1 MSNTDKQQTTP
12 TTPTTQQDT
21 KDKHWLSTILISG
34 LSLILGALIGVAG
47 TIYATNKNSEGM
59 RETNQTN
66 KEIAVQQH
74 QDKQEEMQ
82 LKKEEACIVKV
93 ERNYETIH
101 DIKQKLRDYV
111 SKIEDLHN
119 KWILAQ
125 ENPEVFSDEDKK
137 LILKIF
143 NDLTFIHDEEPQGK
157 FLKDEMEMWLFKFDP
172 SIQGYGSS
180 FSFDTHYVVTLANIS
195 SREEISTPKTGGIPS
210 LEEKEKAYIYFYID
224 FIDGKVKDC
233 VEDNK

>member
-1 MSNTDKQQTTP
+1 MSNTDNHQTTP

-21 KDKHWLSTILISG
+21 KDKHWLSKILING
-34 LSLILGALIGVAG
+34 LFLILGALIGVAG

-74 QDKQEEMQ
+74 QDNQEEIQ
-82 LKKEEACIVKV
+82 LKKEAACIVKV
-93 ERNYETIH
+93 DRNHETVH

-111 SKIEDLHN
+111 SKIEDLHY
-119 KWILAQ
+119 KWTLVQ

-157 FLKDEMEMWLFKFDP
+157 SLKDEMEMWLIKFDP

-180 FSFDTHYVVTLANIS
+180 FSSENHYVMTLANIS
-195 SREEISTPKTGGIPS
+195 GREEISTPDTGGLPS
-210 LEEKEKAYIYFYID
+210 LEKKEKEYIYFYID

-233 VEDNK
+233 VEENK

>member
-34 LSLILGALIGVAG
+34 LFLILGTLIGVAG

>member
-1 MSNTDKQQTTP
+1 MSNTDKQQ

-21 KDKHWLSTILISG
+21 KDKHWLSTILING
-34 LSLILGALIGVAG
+34 FFFLLGASIGAAG

-59 RETNQTN
+59 KETNQTN
-66 KEIAVQQH
+66 KEIAEQQH

-82 LKKEEACIVKV
+82 LKNEEACIVKV

-101 DIKQKLRDYV
+101 DIKQKLREYV

-119 KWILAQ
+119 KWTLAQ

-143 NDLTFIHDEEPQGK
+143 NDLTFIHDEVPQGK
-157 FLKDEMEMWLFKFDP
+157 SLKDEMEMWLIKFDP

-180 FSFDTHYVVTLANIS
+180 FSSENHYVVTLANIS
-195 SREEISTPKTGGIPS
+195 GREEIPTPATGGLPS
-210 LEEKEKAYIYFYID
+210 LEK
-224 FIDGKVKDC
+224 
-233 VEDNK
+233 

>member
-1 MSNTDKQQTTP
+1 MSNTDNQQTTS
-12 TTPTTQQDT
+12 TTQQDT
-21 KDKHWLSTILISG
+21 KDKHWLSTILING
-34 LSLILGALIGVAG
+34 FFFLLGASIGAAG

>member
-1 MSNTDKQQTTP
+1 MSNTDKQQ